1 MATETVA
8 KPKTSARVHVQRFG
22 TFLSGMIMPN
32 IGAFIAW
39 GLITALFIEKG
50 WIPVPALGGF
60 GTNAAGTPNVGLVGP
75 MITYL
80 LPLLIGYTGGKMVYD
95 VRGGVVGAIGTMGVI
110 VGAGIPMFI
119 GAMIMGPLGGW
130 TMKHLDAIWHGKIR
144 PGFEML
150 VNNFSAGI
158 WGGLLAMLGFYGISP
173 LVTAFSTAAG
183 NFVQFLVSNGLLPL
197 TSIFIE
203 PAKVLFLNNAI
214 NHGVLTPLGIQQS
227 LEQGKSILFLLEA
240 NPGPGFGILLA
251 YMFFGRGAAKASA
264 PGAAIIQF
272 LGGIHEI
279 YFPYVLMR
287 PLLILAAIAG
297 GMTGI
302 ATLAVT
308 GAGLVAP
315 AAPGS
320 IFAVFAQTARDSY
333 LGVALSVLLAATVS
347 FLVASVILRTT
358 KHSDEDDLSAAT
370 SRMEEMKGK
379 KSSVASTL
387 TGAGTGGGV
396 GVLTG
401 PIRNIVFACDAGMGS
416 SAMGASVLRNKIKA
430 AGFPEVNV
438 TNASIANLN
447 DTYDVVVTHQDL
459 TERAKPATASAV
471 HVSVDNF
478 MNSPRYDEIVELVER
493 SNADGTAAPA
503 AGAATVAAPGVP
515 TAAAGTTGAGAT
527 AETAAEPETA
537 AAPSDI
543 LVPESVVLTGSAST
557 RDAAIDEAGQL
568 LLARGAVDE
577 DYIRAMHEREESV
590 STYMGSF
597 LGAGIQ
603 RPEGIHRPDGGV
615 LPHLVDVVA
624 VCCRQLADEGVR
636 DVGEHHLIPGLVQQ
650 QPDKPAA
657 DVPGAKMYCL
667 HYALTF
673 PNSSS
678 TSSTVVAASSCATWA
693 LLVKTLAMEDR
704 MWWCSLL
711 MPATPTT
718 NLTCLPFLSM
728 PSG

>member
-8 KPKTSARVHVQRFG
+8 KPRTSARVHVQKFG

-39 GLITALFIEKG
+39 GIITALFIEKG
-50 WIPVPALGGF
+50 WIPVPQLGGF
-60 GTNAAGTPNVGLVGP
+60 GTNAAGAPNVGLVGP

-80 LPLLIGYTGGKMVYD
+80 LPLLIAYTGGRMVYD

-130 TMKHLDAIWHGKIR
+130 TIKKLDAIWDGKIR

-158 WGGLLAMLGFYGISP
+158 WGALLAMLGFYGISP
-173 LVTAFSTAAG
+173 LVQAFSTAAG
-183 NFVQFLVSNGLLPL
+183 NVVQFLVNNGLLPL

-227 LEQGKSILFLLEA
+227 LAQGKSILFLLEA
-240 NPGPGFGILLA
+240 NPGPGLGILLA

-264 PGAAIIQF
+264 PGAALIHF
-272 LGGIHEI
+272 FGGIHEI

-308 GAGLVAP
+308 GSGLVAP

-320 IFAVFAQTARDSY
+320 IIAVIAQTSRDSY
-333 LGVALSVLLAATVS
+333 VGVILSVLLAATVS
-347 FLVASVILRTT
+347 FLVASVILKTT
-358 KHSDEDDLSAAT
+358 RHSDEGDLSAAT
-370 SRMEEMKGK
+370 SRMEDMKGK
-379 KSSVASTL
+379 KSSVSSVL
-387 TGAGTGGGV
+387 TGAGTGGTA
-396 GVLTG
+396 VLTR
-401 PIRNIVFACDAGMGS
+401 PVENIVFACDAGMGS

-430 AGFPEVNV
+430 AGFPGVKV
-438 TNASIANLN
+438 TNASIASLS

-459 TERAKPATASAV
+459 TERAKPVTSSAV
-471 HVSVDNF
+471 HYSVDNF
-478 MNSPRYDEIVELVER
+478 MNSPRYDEIVELVKS
-493 SNADGTAAPA
+493 SNAPESAGGAAAAPA
-503 AGAATVAAPGVP
+503 AAAG
-515 TAAAGTTGAGAT
+515 AAAGEMPAEAGA
-527 AETAAEPETA
+527 P
-537 AAPSDI
+537 PSDI
-543 LVPESVVLTGSAST
+543 LVADSVVLNGSAAT

-568 LLARGAVDE
+568 LLARGAVDN
-577 DYIRAMHEREESV
+577 DYILAMHEREESV

-597 LGAGIQ
+597 LAIPHGTNAAKDHIKKSAVSVVRYPDGIDWNGKQVKFVVGVAGINNEHLHILSSIAKVFTNKAQ
-603 RPEGIHRPDGGV
+603 VAQLEAATSVEEV
-615 LPHLVDVVA
+615 LDLFGKVNA
-624 VCCRQLADEGVR
+624 
-636 DVGEHHLIPGLVQQ
+636 
-650 QPDKPAA
+650 
-657 DVPGAKMYCL
+657 
-667 HYALTF
+667 
-673 PNSSS
+673 
-678 TSSTVVAASSCATWA
+678 
-693 LLVKTLAMEDR
+693 
-704 MWWCSLL
+704 
-711 MPATPTT
+711 
-718 NLTCLPFLSM
+718 
-728 PSG
+728 

>member
-1 MATETVA
+1 
-8 KPKTSARVHVQRFG
+8 
-22 TFLSGMIMPN
+22 
-32 IGAFIAW
+32 
-39 GLITALFIEKG
+39 
-50 WIPVPALGGF
+50 
-60 GTNAAGTPNVGLVGP
+60 
-75 MITYL
+75 
-80 LPLLIGYTGGKMVYD
+80 MVYD

-130 TMKHLDAIWHGKIR
+130 TMKKLDAIWHGKIR

-158 WGGLLAMLGFYGISP
+158 WGALLAMLGFYGISP

-214 NHGVLTPLGIQQS
+214 NHGVLTPLGVQQS

-240 NPGPGFGILLA
+240 NPGPGFGLLLA

-287 PLLILAAIAG
+287 PLLILATIAG

-302 ATLAVT
+302 ATLAIT
-308 GAGLVAP
+308 NSGLVAP

-320 IFAVFAQTARDSY
+320 IFAVFAQTSRDSY
-333 LGVALSVLLAATVS
+333 FGVALSVLLATAVS
-347 FLVASVILRTT
+347 FLVASVILRTS
-358 KHSDEDDLSAAT
+358 KNRDDEGDLGAAT

-387 TGAGTGGGV
+387 TGAGAGGGV

-401 PIRNIVFACDAGMGS
+401 PISNIVFACDAGMGS

-438 TNASIANLN
+438 TNASIANLH

-459 TERAKPATASAV
+459 TERAKPATSSAV

-478 MNSPRYDEIVELVER
+478 MNSPRYDEIVEMVQR
-493 SNADGTAAPA
+493 SNTEGTAAPA
-503 AGAATVAAPGVP
+503 AGAATAAAPADATTP
-515 TAAAGTTGAGAT
+515 EAAAAP
-527 AETAAEPETA
+527 AAA

-543 LVPESVVLTGSAST
+543 LVPESVVLNGSAST
-557 RDAAIDEAGQL
+557 RDAAIDEVGHL
-568 LLARGAVDE
+568 LLARGAVDN
-577 DYIRAMHEREESV
+577 DYILAMHEREESV

-597 LGAGIQ
+597 LAIPHGTNAAKDHIKKSAVSVV
-603 RPEGIHRPDGGV
+603 RYPEGIDWNGKQVKFVVGV
-615 LPHLVDVVA
+615 AGINNEHLHILSSIAKVFTNKAQVAQLEAATSVDEVLELFGKVNA
-624 VCCRQLADEGVR
+624 
-636 DVGEHHLIPGLVQQ
+636 
-650 QPDKPAA
+650 
-657 DVPGAKMYCL
+657 
-667 HYALTF
+667 
-673 PNSSS
+673 
-678 TSSTVVAASSCATWA
+678 
-693 LLVKTLAMEDR
+693 
-704 MWWCSLL
+704 
-711 MPATPTT
+711 
-718 NLTCLPFLSM
+718 
-728 PSG
+728 

>member
-8 KPKTSARVHVQRFG
+8 KPRTSARVHVQKFG

-39 GLITALFIEKG
+39 GIITALFIEKG
-50 WIPVPALGGF
+50 WLPVPQLGGF
-60 GTNAAGTPNVGLVGP
+60 GETDGKPNIGLVGP

-130 TMKHLDAIWHGKIR
+130 TMKKIDSIWDGKIR

-158 WGGLLAMLGFYGISP
+158 WGALLALLGFYGISP

-183 NFVQFLVSNGLLPL
+183 NFVQFLVHNGLLPL

-214 NHGVLTPLGIQQS
+214 NHGVLTPLGVQQS

-240 NPGPGFGILLA
+240 NPGPGLGLLLA
-251 YMFFGRGAAKASA
+251 YAFFGRGAAKASA

-287 PLLILAAIAG
+287 PLLILGTIAG

-302 ATLAVT
+302 ATLAIT
-308 GAGLVAP
+308 NSGLVAP

-320 IFAVFAQTARDSY
+320 IFAVLAQTSRDSY
-333 LGVALSVLLAATVS
+333 FGVILSVVLAAAVS
-347 FLVASVILRTT
+347 FLVSSVILRTT
-358 KHSDEDDLSAAT
+358 KHSDEADLGDAT
-370 SRMEEMKGK
+370 ARMEEMKGK
-379 KSSVASTL
+379 KSSVSSHL
-387 TGAGTGGGV
+387 TGAGAGAAAGAAAGRGGV
-396 GVLTG
+396 GVLAG
-401 PIRNIVFACDAGMGS
+401 PVRNIVFACDAGMGS

-430 AGFPEVNV
+430 AGFPDVKV
-438 TNASIANLN
+438 TNASIANLT
-447 DTYDVVVTHQDL
+447 DSYDVVVTHQDL
-459 TERAKPATASAV
+459 TERAKPVTSSAM
-471 HVSVDNF
+471 HYSVDNF
-478 MNSPRYDEIVELVER
+478 MNSPRYDEIVDLVRE
-493 SNADGTAAPA
+493 SNTEGTAATEGPDAGAGTPGGASASGPAMAAA
-503 AGAATVAAPGVP
+503 AGAGTTHGAHAADAPVDAAPG
-515 TAAAGTTGAGAT
+515 AGAS
-527 AETAAEPETA
+527 ANGSA
-537 AAPSDI
+537 DI
-543 LVPESVVLTGSAST
+543 LARESVVLTGSATT
-557 RDAAIDEAGQL
+557 RDAAIDEAGRL

-577 DYIRAMHEREESV
+577 GYIAAMHEREESV

-597 LGAGIQ
+597 LAIPHGTNAAKDHI
-603 RPEGIHRPDGGV
+603 RKSAVSVIRYPEGIDWNGKQVKFVVGV
-615 LPHLVDVVA
+615 AGINNEHLHILSSIAKVFTNKEQVA
-624 VCCRQLADEGVR
+624 RLEAATSEDEVLDLFGKVN
-636 DVGEHHLIPGLVQQ
+636 
-650 QPDKPAA
+650 A
-657 DVPGAKMYCL
+657 
-667 HYALTF
+667 
-673 PNSSS
+673 
-678 TSSTVVAASSCATWA
+678 
-693 LLVKTLAMEDR
+693 
-704 MWWCSLL
+704 
-711 MPATPTT
+711 
-718 NLTCLPFLSM
+718 
-728 PSG
+728 

>member
-8 KPKTSARVHVQRFG
+8 KPRTSLRVGVQKFG

-60 GTNAAGTPNVGLVGP
+60 GTNAEGAPNVGLVGP

-80 LPLLIGYTGGKMVYD
+80 LPLLIAYTGGRMVYD

-130 TMKHLDAIWHGKIR
+130 TMKKIDLLWEGKIR

-158 WGGLLAMLGFYGISP
+158 WGALLAMLGFYGISP
-173 LVTAFSTAAG
+173 LVQAFSTGAG
-183 NFVQFLVSNGLLPL
+183 NVVQFLVNNGLLPL

-240 NPGPGFGILLA
+240 NPGPGMGILLA
-251 YMFFGRGAAKASA
+251 YMFFGKGLAKGSAS
-264 PGAAIIQF
+264 GAAIIHF

-308 GAGLVAP
+308 NSGLVAP

-320 IFAVFAQTARDSY
+320 IIAVLAQTSRDSY
-333 LGVALSVLLAATVS
+333 VGVILAVVLATTVS
-347 FLVASVILRTT
+347 FLVASVILKTT
-358 KHSDEDDLSAAT
+358 KHSDEVDLSDAT
-370 SRMEEMKGK
+370 SKMEAMKGK
-379 KSSVASTL
+379 KSSVSSVL
-387 TGAGTGGGV
+387 TGAGAGV
-396 GVLTG
+396 GTAVLAG
-401 PIRNIVFACDAGMGS
+401 PIKNIVFACDAGMGS

-430 AGFPEVNV
+430 AGFPDVKV
-438 TNASIANLN
+438 TNAAIANLS
-447 DTYDVVVTHQDL
+447 DTYDVVITHQDL
-459 TERAKPATASAV
+459 TERAKPVTSSAA
-471 HVSVDNF
+471 HFSVDNF
-478 MNSPRYDEIVELVER
+478 MNSPRYDEIVELVREH
-493 SNADGTAAPA
+493 NTEGATPDAGAA
-503 AGAATVAAPGVP
+503 AGAAAA
-515 TAAAGTTGAGAT
+515 AAAGHGAHVASAPVDAARAAGSGT
-527 AETAAEPETA
+527 APAEAAEA

-543 LVPESVVLTGSAST
+543 LVADSVILNGTATT

-577 DYIRAMHEREESV
+577 GYLAAMHEREESV

-597 LGAGIQ
+597 LAIPHGTNAAKDHILKSAVSVIRYPDGIDWNGKQVKFVVGVAGINNEHLHILSSIAKVFTNKAQ
-603 RPEGIHRPDGGV
+603 VAQLEAATSVEEV
-615 LPHLVDVVA
+615 LELFGKVNA
-624 VCCRQLADEGVR
+624 
-636 DVGEHHLIPGLVQQ
+636 
-650 QPDKPAA
+650 
-657 DVPGAKMYCL
+657 
-667 HYALTF
+667 
-673 PNSSS
+673 
-678 TSSTVVAASSCATWA
+678 
-693 LLVKTLAMEDR
+693 
-704 MWWCSLL
+704 
-711 MPATPTT
+711 
-718 NLTCLPFLSM
+718 
-728 PSG
+728 

>member
-8 KPKTSARVHVQRFG
+8 KPKTSARVHVQKFG

-39 GLITALFIEKG
+39 GIITALFIEKG
-50 WIPVPALGGF
+50 WIPVPQLGGF
-60 GTNAAGTPNVGLVGP
+60 GTNAAGAPNTGLVGP

-80 LPLLIGYTGGKMVYD
+80 LPLLIAYTGGRMVYD

-130 TMKHLDAIWHGKIR
+130 TMKKLDSIWDGKIR

-158 WGGLLAMLGFYGISP
+158 WGALLAMLGFYGISP

-183 NFVQFLVSNGLLPL
+183 NVVQFLVNNGLLPL

-240 NPGPGFGILLA
+240 NPGPGLGLLLA

-264 PGAAIIQF
+264 PGAALIHF
-272 LGGIHEI
+272 FGGIHEI

-287 PLLILAAIAG
+287 PMLILATIAG

-302 ATLAVT
+302 ATLAIT
-308 GAGLVAP
+308 NSGLVAP

-320 IFAVFAQTARDSY
+320 IIAVIAQTSRDSY
-333 LGVALSVLLAATVS
+333 FGVILSVLLAATVS

-358 KHSDEDDLSAAT
+358 HHSDEGDLNAAT
-370 SRMEEMKGK
+370 SKMEAMKGK

-387 TGAGTGGGV
+387 TGAGAGGGV

-401 PIRNIVFACDAGMGS
+401 PISNIVFACDAGMGS

-430 AGFPEVNV
+430 AGFPDVKV
-438 TNASIANLN
+438 TNASIANLS

-459 TERAKPATASAV
+459 TERAKPATGSAV

-478 MNSPRYDEIVELVER
+478 MNSPRYDEIVEMVQR
-493 SNADGTAAPA
+493 SNAEGAEAPAEAGTSAGARASTAA
-503 AGAATVAAPGVP
+503 G
-515 TAAAGTTGAGAT
+515 AAAGTT
-527 AETAAEPETA
+527 AETAAAPDTV

-543 LVPESVVLTGSAST
+543 LVPESVVLTGTAST
-557 RDAAIDEAGQL
+557 RDDAIDEAGQL
-568 LLARGAVDE
+568 LLARGAVDN
-577 DYIRAMHEREESV
+577 DYILAMHEREESV

-597 LGAGIQ
+597 LAIPHGTNAAKDHIKKSAVSVVRYPDGIDWNGKQVKFVVGVAGINNEHLHILSSIAKVFTNKAQ
-603 RPEGIHRPDGGV
+603 VAQLEAATTVDEV
-615 LPHLVDVVA
+615 LELFGKVNA
-624 VCCRQLADEGVR
+624 
-636 DVGEHHLIPGLVQQ
+636 
-650 QPDKPAA
+650 
-657 DVPGAKMYCL
+657 
-667 HYALTF
+667 
-673 PNSSS
+673 
-678 TSSTVVAASSCATWA
+678 
-693 LLVKTLAMEDR
+693 
-704 MWWCSLL
+704 
-711 MPATPTT
+711 
-718 NLTCLPFLSM
+718 
-728 PSG
+728 